1 MGPHAGTSSV
11 PRTASGA
18 QGASTSSLPAPF
30 RIAAVIRR
38 ASSAL
43 RRATSSHAERRLGEK
58 IQISRFTPI
67 PAIASRKSFMACVAS
82 LTRSSLTR
90 PHPPCAGA
98 PHDARERTRPPWVRP
113 GAWAPTGAL
122 VPPEAWAPSW
132 APGATPV
139 WAGPTAD
146 TGAANRR
153 TDAYRDHA
161 VTGRVP
167 PSKALR
173 YVGSRQRSLPSLA
186 TPPDR
191 SQRGCGGPSWLSSCR
206 LRPVVGR
213 VDTCA
218 EHRLSPSHGP
228 IGQPYI

>member
-1 MGPHAGTSSV
+1 MDPHAGTSSV
-11 PRTASGA
+11 PRTASAA
-18 QGASTSSLPAPF
+18 QGASEASTSSLPAPF
-30 RIAAVIRR
+30 R
-38 ASSAL
+38 
-43 RRATSSHAERRLGEK
+43 HAQRRLGEK

-67 PAIASRKSFMACVAS
+67 PAMALRRSFMACVAS

-98 PHDARERTRPPWVRP
+98 PHDARGRTRPPWVRP

-146 TGAANRR
+146 TGAADRH
-153 TDAYRDHA
+153 TDAYRSRA
-161 VTGRVP
+161 LTGRVP
-167 PSKALR
+167 PSRALR

-206 LRPVVGR
+206 LRPVAGR
-213 VDTCA
+213 VHTCA

-228 IGQPYI
+228 IGRPYI